1 MPVIDKPLPELRKY
15 HGINPKPADFDD
27 YWDKAL
33 AEMQQVEPRVELQPA
48 DFGVPFAE
56 CFHLFFNG
64 VGGSRI
70 HAKYLRPKQSSA
82 PHPAILWFHG
92 YGGSSADWSE
102 FLSYVAMGFSVAAL
116 DCRGQGGLSED
127 LARARGT
134 TFKGHI
140 LRGLDDAPEK
150 LAFRQIFLDTAQLA
164 KIVAGFPEVD
174 PDRLGAAGGSQG
186 GALCIACAALAPEIK
201 RLAPVHPFLSDYQ
214 RVWEMD
220 LNVNAYEEL
229 KYYFRIID
237 PLHEREKEIFTKLGY
252 IDIQHLAP
260 RIQGQVLMAITLMD
274 AICPPSTQFA
284 VFNKI
289 NSVKEAVIYPDYA
302 HERLPRFQDKTFEFL
317 AQL

>member
-1 MPVIDKPLPELRKY
+1 MPSLDKPLPELQKY
-15 HGINPKPADFDD
+15 QGINPKPADFDA
-27 YWDKAL
+27 YWERAL
-33 AEMQQVEPRVELQPA
+33 AEMQDVDPKVELKPA
-48 DFGVPFAE
+48 EFTAPFAE
-56 CFHLFFNG
+56 CFHLFFTG
-64 VGGSRI
+64 VGGSRV
-70 HAKYLRPKQSSA
+70 HAKYLRPKNSSA
-82 PHPAILWFHG
+82 PKPAILWFHG
-92 YGGSSADWSE
+92 YGGASVDWSE
-102 FLSYVAMGFSVAAL
+102 YLNYVAMGFSVAAL

-127 LARARGT
+127 LALYRGT

-174 PDRLGAAGGSQG
+174 PNRLGAAGGSQG

-201 RLAPVHPFLSDYQ
+201 RLAPIHPFLSDYK

-220 LNVNAYEEL
+220 LAVNAYEEL

-237 PLHEREKEIFTKLGY
+237 PLHEREEDVFTKLGY
-252 IDIQHLAP
+252 IDVQHLAP
-260 RIQGQVLMAITLMD
+260 RVRGKVMMAITLMD

-289 NSVKEAVIYPDYA
+289 TSEKEAVIYPDYA
-302 HERLPRFQDKTFEFL
+302 HERLPGFHDKTFQFL